1 MAAGSMSGAVHGV
14 IISIKTLV
22 EGPAKM
28 KAALN
33 AIGKVYLAWQDKMDR
48 ENQGSA
54 QNNLRRAKENLQTL
68 TSTTTD
74 EALRS
79 DKELLRR
86 QTVFANELMGNFAS
100 VSKEGRSLFSRV
112 AGGSPE
118 QFQKMGVPAGISQQL
133 GAPLRAGGEFDR
145 EQPGKERARVR
156 EQTRRYQQLDLE
168 QQERVR
174 KGIEFQMAA
183 MVSRRKEI
191 EREIEVQKLLARAA
205 EEVGVK
211 RKEAAKTVLPA
222 LDEEI
227 AALKEEADVL
237 IMSGKEWGDVSARL
251 QDVTKKRDD
260 YAKSTKDGLDAI
272 EAAKT
277 LAEET
282 VVELIREDTALQT
295 LHTDTKGYHNFIK
308 MADKDIKEGLKERE
322 ARIKTLTAAVK
333 EWGRTVAKNIKDNE
347 EWARGLSRGVSNA
360 FSNFRSVLMETSI
373 TLTMFYYKINQITDS
388 LISFQQELMNAQ
400 SIFQTTSE
408 TLFSLSDEIVNFGT
422 EFGIAYD
429 NAAKGLYQFASA
441 GLSAE
446 DSLKVLNNTL
456 KLSMAVQGDH
466 NTLAKLTTQTIY
478 GFGLSMDD
486 SGDVTDKFAHA
497 INKSLI
503 EWQDLA
509 SSVKFAL
516 PFFVSANQG
525 LEQLLGSLQILTNR
539 ALEAGIAGR
548 GLRQALAEFT
558 QHAKDNT
565 AAFHKLGV
573 EILDTD
579 GNMRDLTDIA
589 KQFNNALGEDANSMD
604 IMIALMEDLNIRGAT
619 AFIHLAQNADEFKAA
634 VDDLQNSAGA
644 AHDMAMIQ
652 QEGLTM
658 QIQKLK
664 NLFLMPFILSENVST
679 DVGELNRLT
688 IAVKMVVDSLSDLIV
703 EGEGADAVLT
713 ETGEYLRNVIIEAVI
728 QFGQVLSEVRDVAK
742 EWSEAGYF
750 NIKLLKLYFL
760 PLKIVIKLL
769 DVVGG
774 SMGRVIIAIYIL
786 NKTLHLGKI
795 AMLGY
800 WVVMKF
806 VNKEFII
813 GRGLCLEYASSVW
826 ALKLS
831 AEGAA
836 IPLKTLAMSVA
847 SFTVGMYI
855 GYRLGKWLADAW
867 SPLAAIFIGVAI
879 AIAMVVAALTMGA
892 SVWTTKTGWLALA
905 VAGAGVGMT
914 VAGLMSYTAP
924 SPSSQSFPELD
935 AYMAQIDSPGD
946 FSAASA
952 PKSPQNLYV
961 KKLVYTDSNQAD
973 YYQTEMASTR
983 GAT

>member
-1 MAAGSMSGAVHGV
+1 MAGS
-14 IISIKTLV
+14 ISSSVYPATIAIKTLV
-22 EGPAKM
+22 ESPAKT
-28 KAALN
+28 KSDLN
-33 AIGKVYLAWQDKMDR
+33 AISKIYLAWQNKLDR

-54 QNNLRRAKENLQTL
+54 QNNLRRVKEDLQTL

-86 QTVFANELMGNFAS
+86 QTMFANELMGNFAS
-100 VSKEGRSLFSRV
+100 VSKEGQSLFSIV
-112 AGGSPE
+112 AGGSPAE
-118 QFQKMGVPAGISQQL
+118 FQKMGVPAGISQQL

-156 EQTRRYQQLDLE
+156 EQSRRYQQLDLE

-191 EREIEVQKLLARAA
+191 ERAIELNKLAARAA

-211 RKEAAKTVLPA
+211 RREAAKTVLPA
-222 LDEEI
+222 LDKEI
-227 AALKEEADVL
+227 AALKGEADVL
-237 IMSGKEWGDVSARL
+237 IMSGKEWGDVSEKL

-260 YAKSTKDGLDAI
+260 YAKSTKDSLDAI
-272 EAAKT
+272 EKAKT

-282 VVELIREDTALQT
+282 VVELIEEDTALQT
-295 LHTDTKGYHNFIK
+295 LHTNAKEYHNFIK
-308 MADKDIKEGLKERE
+308 MADKDTKEGLKERE
-322 ARIKTLTAAVK
+322 TRIKTLTTAVK
-333 EWGRTVAKNIKDNE
+333 EWARTVAKNIKDNE
-347 EWARGLSRGVSNA
+347 EWARGLSRGMSNA
-360 FSNFRSVLMETSI
+360 FSNFRSVLMETSV

-486 SGDVTDKFAHA
+486 SGEVTDKFAHA

-525 LEQLLGSLQILTNR
+525 LEQLLGSLEILTNR

-604 IMIALMEDLNIRGAT
+604 IMIALMDDLNIRGAT

-769 DVVGG
+769 DVVDG

-786 NKTLHLGKI
+786 NKTLHLGKL

-806 VNKEFII
+806 VNKEFVI
-813 GRGLCLEYASSVW
+813 GRMFVKGYTADIW
-826 ALKLS
+826 ALKIS
-831 AEGAA
+831 AEATA
-836 IPLKTLAMSVA
+836 IPLKSMAMSVA
-847 SFTVGMYI
+847 SFTLGMWA
-855 GYRLGKWLADAW
+855 GYKLGKWLADAW

-892 SVWTTKTGWLALA
+892 SVWTTKTGWVTLAA
-905 VAGAGVGMT
+905 AGLGVGMT
-914 VAGLMSYTAP
+914 VAGLMAYTAP

-935 AYMAQIDSPGD
+935 AYMAQIDSPGGVG
-946 FSAASA
+946 AGAGAST
-952 PKSPQNLYV
+952 SPQNLYV
-961 KKLVYTDSNQAD
+961 KKLVYTDSNEAEYMQVSAQTQA
-973 YYQTEMASTR
+973 
-983 GAT
+983 GA